1 MLKRL
6 ILTHLTIIFFFY
18 TTNGFS
24 IENKILV
31 KIEEDI
37 ITSIDVENESKYLL
51 LLNKNIKD
59 LKQEE
64 IFNISK
70 RSIIREKIQNIELF
84 KTFKDLKVPED
95 YLNQI
100 FKNIYQEIGINNLD
114 NFKRYLEENGVD
126 YDHVKKKVET
136 EALWNQLII
145 AKFSSKI
152 IINENEI
159 RKKLKDSNNILS
171 KSFLVSEIFFEATN
185 ANEVQIL
192 YNNIKKTIEEEG
204 FDKAALTH
212 SSSNTS
218 GSGGKIGWI
227 TEETLNQNLKK
238 IFDKMNE
245 GEFTDPITIPG
256 GFMILKIDKIKNVKK
271 NQDIEKKVKKIAQTK
286 KNNQLNQFSKMHFNK
301 IKKDIQIN
309 EF

>member
-6 ILTHLTIIFFFY
+6 ILTYLTIVFFFY
-18 TTNGFS
+18 NINS
-24 IENKILV
+24 YSLENKILV

-51 LLNKNIKD
+51 LLNKKIKN
-59 LKQEE
+59 LKKEE
-64 IFNISK
+64 IFDISK
-70 RSIIREKIQNIELF
+70 RSIIREKIQSIELL

-100 FKNIYQEIGINNLD
+100 LKNVYQEIGINDLGA
-114 NFKRYLEENGVD
+114 FKKYLKENSVD
-126 YDHVKKKVET
+126 YDHVKKKIET

-159 RKKLKDSNNILS
+159 RKKLKNSNNTFS
-171 KSFLVSEIFFEATN
+171 KSFLVSEIFFET
-185 ANEVQIL
+185 ANTDEVEIL
-192 YNNIKKTIEEEG
+192 YNNIKRTIKKEG

-218 GSGGKIGWI
+218 SSGGKLGWI
-227 TEETLNQNLKK
+227 EEETLNKNLKK

-245 GEFTDPITIPG
+245 GEFTNPITIPG
-256 GFMILKIDKIKNVKK
+256 GFMILKIDKIK
-271 NQDIEKKVKKIAQTK
+271 KVKKDQNIEKEVLKITQTK
-286 KNNQLNQFSKMHFNK
+286 KNNQLNQLSKMHFNK